1 MRTVV
6 PGCVVL
12 LLSAAVAPGAAE
24 EPTTAVPAGA
34 GDPLVTWARIWGDTK
49 GKGVYTCEEWK
60 QYAARLFNRA
70 DGNHDGFLDIKEFE
84 SVRKADPM
92 LRDAEFAYF
101 DEHRRGRVSRSEF
114 IDKPNPLFTS
124 YDPKGTCKVKLEDIS
139 RASARSH

>member
-1 MRTVV
+1 M
-6 PGCVVL
+6 
-12 LLSAAVAPGAAE
+12 
-24 EPTTAVPAGA
+24 
-34 GDPLVTWARIWGDTK
+34 TWARIWGDTK

-101 DEHRRGRVSRSEF
+101 DERRRGRVSRSEF

-139 RASARSH
+139 RSSARSH